1 MFDSGCQVLSQ
12 THQIDARK
20 ERKMETLRTA
30 LGMNKVD
37 ETSLLQEEGKQETVL
52 ETVESDSEIR

>member
-1 MFDSGCQVLSQ
+1 M
-12 THQIDARK
+12 
-20 ERKMETLRTA
+20 ERKMETLKTA